1 MYKIDWDTE
10 NNLLIL
16 KNENAFLNNE
26 YRPVFPEELKNFG
39 FDKYFSFDESGT
51 APVLWAF
58 RYRYFYRGRLIAE
71 LAMSRSAIIWT
82 TPSWA
87 VILSRSIWISGSGRT
102 GC

>member
-39 FDKYFSFDESGT
+39 FDK
-51 APVLWAF
+51 
-58 RYRYFYRGRLIAE
+58 
-71 LAMSRSAIIWT
+71 
-82 TPSWA
+82 
-87 VILSRSIWISGSGRT
+87 
-102 GC
+102 

>member
-71 LAMSRSAIIWT
+71 LADNGCLH
-82 TPSWA
+82 PG
-87 VILSRSIWISGSGRT
+87 LSS
-102 GC
+102 